1 MLATPSK
8 TSPSLWEQPLSA
20 SQSSPSLTKNKSVLV
35 PPRPVFDSTQNH
47 PSHSSP
53 TPNWRKPSYNQKGN
67 PFFRNQSLMNDF
79 KRAPILLDLVAF
91 LQLVRSV
98 GPGISPT
105 VWMMIWLLGCPMN
118 KDYNSAIMTRKGACQ
133 SLIKGSYNP
142 ISLKRCS
149 HKHTRNPP
157 NPPKNQ
163 RKIAYRS

>member
-20 SQSSPSLTKNKSVLV
+20 SQSSPSLTKSKSVLV
-35 PPRPVFDSTQNH
+35 PPPPVFDLTQNLR
-47 PSHSSP
+47 SHSSP
-53 TPNWRKPSYNQKGN
+53 TPSWRKLSYNQKGN
-67 PFFRNQSLMNDF
+67 PIFRNQSRINDF
-79 KRAPILLDLVAF
+79 KRAPISPDLVAF
-91 LQLVRSV
+91 LQLVQSV

-118 KDYNSAIMTRKGACQ
+118 KDYNSAITTHKGACQ

-149 HKHTRNPP
+149 HKLTHNPRNPP
-157 NPPKNQ
+157 RSQ
-163 RKIAYRS
+163 RRIAYRS